1 MVSYLRTRGGP
12 KVGTWAFWLPA
23 SPPQPLRSSVGFS
36 PENLFYGLGTVHC
49 QNRRTETMK
58 TPHAILIGLSL
69 IAAAIF
75 FKNVAVTPANAN
87 GQPKGHVHFSC
98 AASTIKKVDCFILI
112 EI

>member
-1 MVSYLRTRGGP
+1 
-12 KVGTWAFWLPA
+12 
-23 SPPQPLRSSVGFS
+23 
-36 PENLFYGLGTVHC
+36 
-49 QNRRTETMK
+49 MK